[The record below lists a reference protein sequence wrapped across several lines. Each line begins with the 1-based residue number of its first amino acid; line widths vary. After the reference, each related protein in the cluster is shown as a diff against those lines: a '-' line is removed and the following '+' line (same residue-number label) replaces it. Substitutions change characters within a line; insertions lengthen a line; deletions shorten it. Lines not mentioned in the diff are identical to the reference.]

1 MADYSKI
8 KKIKAYEILDSR
20 GTPTVAASVYLE
32 SGACG
37 TAAVP
42 SGASTGK
49 YEAFELREGDLERYG
64 GKGVLCAVENVN
76 CVISDALCGT
86 CCNLYTVDAKLKE
99 LDGTPNKS
107 SLGANAVLAVSLAA
121 AKAAAANSGLPLF
134 KYLGGISATRLPVP
148 MMNIL
153 NGGAHAANSID
164 IQEFMIMPCGFES
177 FSEALRAGCEI
188 YRALGNILKKEGKST
203 GVGDE
208 GGFAPDLENGE
219 EAVEYILRAVS
230 AAGYSDDTVKIAI
243 DAASSEWQRED
254 GNYYLPKSKKV
265 YSTDELISYW
275 QKFTRDYPVV
285 SLEDPLGED
294 DGDGWRKLTEKIGG
308 KVVLV
313 GDDLFVTNP
322 EKVREGIKNKEGNA
336 VLVKPNQIGTL
347 SETLE
352 VIKTAG
358 RHGMRAVI
366 SHRSGETEDTSVSDI
381 AVATDTGYIK
391 IGAPCRGERTAKY
404 NRLLKIENM
413 IGKNAEYGEE
423 IS

>member
-20 GTPTVAASVYLE
+20 GVPTVSASVYLE

-37 TAAVP
+37 TASVP

-49 YEAFELREGDLERYG
+49 YEACELRDGDLERYG

-76 CVISDALCGT
+76 RVISDALCGM
-86 CCNLYTVDAKLKE
+86 CCNLYTVDTALKE
-99 LDGTPNKS
+99 LDGTPDKS

-188 YRALGNILKKEGKST
+188 YRSLGGILKKEGKST

-230 AAGYSDDTVKIAI
+230 AAGYSDSSVKIAI

-254 GNYYLPKSKKV
+254 GNYYLPKSKRV

-275 QKFTRDYPVV
+275 QKFSRDYPVV

-294 DGDGWRKLTEKIGG
+294 DGDGWQKLTEKIGG
-308 KVVLV
+308 KVTLV

-322 EKVREGIKNKEGNA
+322 EKVRSGIRNKEGNA
-336 VLVKPNQIGTL
+336 VLVKPNQTGTL

-381 AVATDTGYIK
+381 AVASDAGYIK

-404 NRLLKIENM
+404 NRLLKIEN
-413 IGKNAEYGEE
+413 ILGKNAEYGEE
-423 IS
+423 IL